1 MQQNISPTLT
11 VSPTFATVFEL
22 YVTTCEG
29 ASSCWRTVLN
39 TSKRGMSSIR
49 EAFQRDG
56 IMGYA
61 SDEKVVSGAVRA
73 VRTDAQLIE
82 LVLAGDETA
91 FEQIFDRHKRTV
103 ARTAARYFQRPEQ
116 IEEIIQIAFAK
127 AFVEL
132 SKFRG
137 EHELSLPSWLG
148 RIAANA
154 CLDTLRS
161 QKRRPENLE
170 CELSADESS
179 GLLDLSAGLD
189 HGAEATIVDRD
200 LSSKLLAH
208 LPEDDR
214 ALLHMFYV
222 EELSVAEIGKLLGW
236 SVSKVKIRA
245 WRARNSLR
253 KVLKR
258 YV

>member
-1 MQQNISPTLT
+1 
-11 VSPTFATVFEL
+11 
-22 YVTTCEG
+22 
-29 ASSCWRTVLN
+29 
-39 TSKRGMSSIR
+39 MSSIR
-49 EAFQRDG
+49 EAFQRD
-56 IMGYA
+56 ILSYA
-61 SDEKVVSGAVRA
+61 PDEPVVSGAVRA
-73 VRTDAQLIE
+73 VRTDSQLIE

-91 FEQIFDRHKRTV
+91 FEQIFDRHKRHV

-154 CLDTLRS
+154 CLDTIRS
-161 QKRRPENLE
+161 QKRKPEDLQ
-170 CELSADESS
+170 CELSS
-179 GLLDLSAGLD
+179 GEAETILDLAASSEVSTEQSL
-189 HGAEATIVDRD
+189 ISRD
-200 LSSKLLAH
+200 LSQKLLAH
-208 LPEDDR
+208 LPDDDR
-214 ALLHMFYV
+214 ALLHLLYV
-222 EELSVAEIGKLLGW
+222 DEMSVADIGGLLGW

-245 WRARNSLR
+245 WRARHRLR
-253 KVLKR
+253 KVLKK

>member
-1 MQQNISPTLT
+1 
-11 VSPTFATVFEL
+11 
-22 YVTTCEG
+22 
-29 ASSCWRTVLN
+29 
-39 TSKRGMSSIR
+39 MSSIR

-56 IMGYA
+56 ILSYA
-61 SDEKVVSGAVRA
+61 GDEKVVSGAVRA
-73 VRTDAQLIE
+73 VRTDFQLIE

-91 FEQIFDRHKRTV
+91 FEQIFDRHKRLV

-116 IEEIIQIAFAK
+116 IEEIIQISFAK

-161 QKRRPENLE
+161 QKRKPEDLQ
-170 CELSADESS
+170 CELSTDESDS
-179 GLLDLSAGLD
+179 ILDLAASTDISSEESL
-189 HGAEATIVDRD
+189 ISRD
-200 LSSKLLAH
+200 LSQKLLAH
-208 LPEDDR
+208 LPDDDR
-214 ALLHMFYV
+214 ALLHLLYV
-222 EELSVAEIGKLLGW
+222 DEMSVAQIGELLGW

-245 WRARNSLR
+245 WRARHSLR
-253 KVLKR
+253 KLLKK
-258 YV
+258 YM

>member
-1 MQQNISPTLT
+1 
-11 VSPTFATVFEL
+11 
-22 YVTTCEG
+22 
-29 ASSCWRTVLN
+29 
-39 TSKRGMSSIR
+39 MSSIR
-49 EAFQRDG
+49 EAFQRET
-56 IMGYA
+56 ILGYA
-61 SDEKVVSGAVRA
+61 NDDKVVSGGVRA
-73 VRTDAQLIE
+73 YRTDSQLIE
-82 LVLAGDETA
+82 LVLAGDQTA

-127 AFVEL
+127 AFLEL

-161 QKRRPENLE
+161 QRRKPENLE
-170 CELSADESS
+170 CELSDKESQN
-179 GLLDLSAGLD
+179 LIDLTSSAET
-189 HGAEATIVDRD
+189 GAEEVLVNRD
-200 LSSKLLAH
+200 LSQKLLSH
-208 LPEDDR
+208 LPDDDR

-222 EELSVAEIGKLLGW
+222 EELSVAEIASLLGW

-245 WRARNSLR
+245 WRARNSMR
-253 KVLKR
+253 KVLKK
-258 YV
+258 YM

>member
-1 MQQNISPTLT
+1 MT
-11 VSPTFATVFEL
+11 
-22 YVTTCEG
+22 
-29 ASSCWRTVLN
+29 
-39 TSKRGMSSIR
+39 SIR
-49 EAFQRDG
+49 EAFQPEG
-56 IMGYA
+56 ILGYA
-61 SDEKVVSGAVRA
+61 GDEKVASGAVRA
-73 VRTDAQLIE
+73 VRTDLQLIE
-82 LVLAGDETA
+82 LVLAGDENA
-91 FEQIFDRHKRTV
+91 FEQIFDRHKRFV

-132 SKFRG
+132 PRFRG

-161 QKRRPENLE
+161 QKRKPEDLQ
-170 CELSADESS
+170 CELTSGETETILDITAATGLSSEESLVS
-179 GLLDLSAGLD
+179 
-189 HGAEATIVDRD
+189 RD
-200 LSSKLLAH
+200 LSQKLLAH

-214 ALLHMFYV
+214 ALLQMLYV
-222 EELSVAEIGKLLGW
+222 EDMSVAEIGDLLGW

-245 WRARNSLR
+245 WRARHSLR
-253 KVLKR
+253 KVLKK

>member
-1 MQQNISPTLT
+1 
-11 VSPTFATVFEL
+11 
-22 YVTTCEG
+22 
-29 ASSCWRTVLN
+29 
-39 TSKRGMSSIR
+39 MSSIR

-56 IMGYA
+56 ILGYA
-61 SDEKVVSGAVRA
+61 SDEKVTSGAVRA
-73 VRTDAQLIE
+73 FRTDPQLVE

-91 FEQIFDRHKRTV
+91 FEQIFERHKRTV

-116 IEEIIQIAFAK
+116 IEEIIQISFAK

-132 SKFRG
+132 AKFRG
-137 EHELSLPSWLG
+137 EHQLSMPSWLG

-154 CLDTLRS
+154 CLDQLRS
-161 QKRRPENLE
+161 QKRKPENLQ
-170 CELSADESS
+170 CELSDGEAES
-179 GLLDLSAGLD
+179 LLDLAVAGGQSSEHVL
-189 HGAEATIVDRD
+189 VNRD
-200 LSSKLLAH
+200 LSQKLLAH

-222 EELSVAEIGKLLGW
+222 DELSVAEIAGLLGW
-236 SVSKVKIRA
+236 SASKVKIRA

-258 YV
+258 YL

>member
-1 MQQNISPTLT
+1 
-11 VSPTFATVFEL
+11 
-22 YVTTCEG
+22 
-29 ASSCWRTVLN
+29 
-39 TSKRGMSSIR
+39 MSSIR

-56 IMGYA
+56 ILGYA
-61 SDEKVVSGAVRA
+61 SDENVTSGAVRA
-73 VRTDAQLIE
+73 FRTDPQLVE

-91 FEQIFDRHKRTV
+91 FEQIFERHKRTV

-116 IEEIIQIAFAK
+116 IEEIIQISFAK

-132 SKFRG
+132 AKFRG
-137 EHELSLPSWLG
+137 EHELSMPSWLG

-154 CLDTLRS
+154 CLDQLRS
-161 QKRRPENLE
+161 QKRKPENLQ
-170 CELSADESS
+170 CELTDGEAES
-179 GLLDLSAGLD
+179 LLDLAVAGGQSSEHVL
-189 HGAEATIVDRD
+189 VNRD
-200 LSSKLLAH
+200 LSQKLLAH

-222 EELSVAEIGKLLGW
+222 DELSVAEIASLLGW
-236 SVSKVKIRA
+236 SASKVKIRA

-258 YV
+258 YL

>member
-1 MQQNISPTLT
+1 
-11 VSPTFATVFEL
+11 
-22 YVTTCEG
+22 
-29 ASSCWRTVLN
+29 
-39 TSKRGMSSIR
+39 MSSIR

-56 IMGYA
+56 ILGLA

-73 VRTDAQLIE
+73 VRTDAQLVE

-116 IEEIIQIAFAK
+116 IEEIIQTAFAK

-137 EHELSLPSWLG
+137 EHDLSLPSWLG

-154 CLDTLRS
+154 CLDALRS

-170 CELSADESS
+170 CELSDDESV
-179 GLLDLSAGLD
+179 GLLDLSAGID
-189 HGAEATIVDRD
+189 DGAETSVVNRD
-200 LSSKLLAH
+200 LSNKLLAH

>member
-1 MQQNISPTLT
+1 
-11 VSPTFATVFEL
+11 
-22 YVTTCEG
+22 
-29 ASSCWRTVLN
+29 
-39 TSKRGMSSIR
+39 MSSIR

-56 IMGYA
+56 ILGYTA
-61 SDEKVVSGAVRA
+61 DEKVASGAVRA
-73 VRTDAQLIE
+73 VRTDSQLIE

-154 CLDTLRS
+154 CLDVLRS
-161 QKRRPENLE
+161 QKRKPEDLQ
-170 CELSADESS
+170 CELTRGEAETI
-179 GLLDLSAGLD
+179 LDLTASTDLSS
-189 HGAEATIVDRD
+189 EETLISRD
-200 LSSKLLAH
+200 LSRKLLAH
-208 LPEDDR
+208 LPEDDQ
-214 ALLHMFYV
+214 ALLHMLYV
-222 EELSVAEIGKLLGW
+222 DEMSVAQIGDLLGW
-236 SVSKVKIRA
+236 SGSKVKIRA
-245 WRARNSLR
+245 WRARHSLR
-253 KVLKR
+253 KVLKK

>member
-1 MQQNISPTLT
+1 
-11 VSPTFATVFEL
+11 
-22 YVTTCEG
+22 
-29 ASSCWRTVLN
+29 
-39 TSKRGMSSIR
+39 MSSIR
-49 EAFQRDG
+49 EAFQRET
-56 IMGYA
+56 ILGYS
-61 SDEKVVSGAVRA
+61 SDEKVVSGGVRA
-73 VRTDAQLIE
+73 YRTDIQLIE

-161 QKRRPENLE
+161 QRRKPENLE
-170 CELSADESS
+170 CELSDSESQN
-179 GLLDLSAGLD
+179 LLDLTSSAETGSEEVL
-189 HGAEATIVDRD
+189 VNRD
-200 LSSKLLAH
+200 LSQKLLAH
-208 LPEDDR
+208 LPDDDR

-222 EELSVAEIGKLLGW
+222 EELSVAEIAELLGW

-245 WRARNSLR
+245 WRARNSMR
-253 KVLKR
+253 KVLKK

>member
-1 MQQNISPTLT
+1 
-11 VSPTFATVFEL
+11 
-22 YVTTCEG
+22 
-29 ASSCWRTVLN
+29 
-39 TSKRGMSSIR
+39 IR
-49 EAFQRDG
+49 EAFQPEG
-56 IMGYA
+56 ILSYA
-61 SDEKVVSGAVRA
+61 GDENIASGAVRA
-73 VRTDAQLIE
+73 VRTDFQLIE
-82 LVLAGDETA
+82 LVLSGDENA
-91 FEQIFDRHKRTV
+91 FEQIFDRHKRFV

-132 SKFRG
+132 PKFRG

-161 QKRRPENLE
+161 QKRKPEDLQ
-170 CELSADESS
+170 CELTSGESETI
-179 GLLDLSAGLD
+179 LDLAASTGPSSEESL
-189 HGAEATIVDRD
+189 ISRD
-200 LSSKLLAH
+200 LSQKLLAH

-214 ALLHMFYV
+214 ALLQMLYV
-222 EELSVAEIGKLLGW
+222 DEMSVVQIGDLLGW

-245 WRARNSLR
+245 WRARHSLR
-253 KVLKR
+253 KVLKK